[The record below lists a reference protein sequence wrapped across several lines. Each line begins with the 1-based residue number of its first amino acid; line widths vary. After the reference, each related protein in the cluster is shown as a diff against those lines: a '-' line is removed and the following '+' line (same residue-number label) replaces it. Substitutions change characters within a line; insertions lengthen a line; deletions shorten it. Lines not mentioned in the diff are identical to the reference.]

1 MIPLSWDKIVTAAT
15 FLPHL
20 CDPFLL
26 LALSEKNAYQLLD
39 FASPSPLFFPL
50 NFLLVQQGKHFKFY
64 LLGIELE

>member
-39 FASPSPLFFPL
+39 FASPSPLFFTL
-50 NFLLVQQGKHFKFY
+50 NLIFVKTGKEFKVLNY
-64 LLGIELE
+64 GH